1 MKEAL
6 QWWYQKKS
14 RQLESEANLIREQV
28 LQESFAMRRSLE
40 LSSIKSNEFATSSGQ
55 KCLEQLENF
64 HLTLK
69 ELSDRLSPPCINEGL
84 PWALQ
89 YLVKKW
95 QKKNPSCQIE
105 LNLPLNW
112 QQKSQA
118 HNFVILNILED
129 LWQIHLLSENNF
141 IFINLKQNTIN
152 NQLNHQLKAI
162 FIKQD
167 KKLLTSKNSQE
178 LKYIQKSF
186 EYLMSGSCQNL
197 WIKDSNIWSFQW

>member
-105 LNLPLNW
+105 LHLPLNW
-112 QQKSQA
+112 RQKSQA